1 MVYCH
6 VAHDCRIASNIVLAN
21 NVQVG
26 GHVTIQNN
34 AIVGGV
40 AQFINFLELVSQQW

>member
-6 VAHDCRIASNIVLAN
+6 VAHDCKISNNIVLAN

-26 GHVTIQNN
+26 GHVTIEKN
-34 AIVGGV
+34 AIVGGSV
-40 AQFINFLELVSQQW
+40 QYINFLELESQQ